1 MVFTGVSTSTVYRR
15 RQELQFQDN
24 VLSVTDSELD
34 TIILDIRMYNPN
46 IGVTLMEGE
55 VRSRGIRASHR
66 RVWEAMRRVDPEGVS
81 DRWHPPLERREY
93 SVSGPNSVWHIDS
106 NHIFDAMGYSAFF
119 HRA

>member
-66 RVWEAMRRVDPEGVS
+66 RVWEAMRRVDPEGVT
-81 DRWHPPLERREY
+81 DGIHL
-93 SVSGPNSVWHIDS
+93 S
-106 NHIFDAMGYSAFF
+106 NDGNIRCQVPTVCGTLTQITN
-119 HRA
+119 